1 MIYKKI
7 ISTVSALLGVRL
19 SQIQKVTTSLG
30 VILSLTAGCSEAQRF
45 EISDGD
51 RTPPDAPV
59 FISATPTPGGAIIRY
74 SISESEANSDLL
86 KIEAAYNN
94 AEGKTLRFVSSFFTN
109 EVEVKGF
116 VTTGEHAVTLCAIDR
131 AGNRSTE
138 VPVTV
143 TSDEAPIAIFARSV
157 QVMPAFHNFLTGWN
171 DSINVR
177 FYVYVDY
184 TFVQDGK
191 KQDYQNIFTTTF
203 TENRV
208 SDSLKIAASEEVGVK
223 VRVQDTWGNML
234 PAKDTTITLYTDRKL
249 PKEIWIFPDTTV
261 VMDGVKQAAT
271 DDGDLVYLKDEQTEG
286 TTESNFWQT
295 SDVTPWNIIIDLGE
309 ERELSRIVTHQR
321 RTWKSDLSERGA
333 YYRGDNVLNYNLY
346 VWNETTGKWEFCS
359 RQDITVPV
367 VKQENEYILS
377 GDAGDEAFF
386 FPDRPHFSIP
396 TRYLRIEALRGR
408 YLSEITLFGK

>member
-223 VRVQDTWGNML
+223 VRVQDTCGNML

-321 RTWKSDLSERGA
+321 RTWK
-333 YYRGDNVLNYNLY
+333 
-346 VWNETTGKWEFCS
+346 
-359 RQDITVPV
+359 
-367 VKQENEYILS
+367 
-377 GDAGDEAFF
+377 
-386 FPDRPHFSIP
+386 
-396 TRYLRIEALRGR
+396 
-408 YLSEITLFGK
+408 

>member
-1 MIYKKI
+1 MIYNKI
-7 ISTVSALLGVRL
+7 ISTMRASLGVRFSQIQKLTALLGV
-19 SQIQKVTTSLG
+19 
-30 VILSLTAGCSEAQRF
+30 ILLLVAGCSEAQRF

-59 FISATPTPGGAIIRY
+59 FVSATPTPGGAIIRY
-74 SISESEANSDLL
+74 GISESEANSDLL
-86 KIEAAYNN
+86 KIEAAYDN
-94 AEGKTLRFVSSFFTN
+94 AEGKMVRFVSSFFTN

-116 VTTGEHAVTLCAIDR
+116 VTAGEHAVKLCAIDR
-131 AGNRSTE
+131 AGNRSKE

-157 QVMPAFHNFLTGWN
+157 QVMPAFQNFLTGWI
-171 DSINVR
+171 DSAHIR

-203 TENRV
+203 SESRG
-208 SDSLKIAASEEVGVK
+208 SDSIKTATSEQVGVK

-234 PAKDTTITLYTDRKL
+234 PAKDTTIMLYTDQKL
-249 PKEIWIFPDTTV
+249 SKEMWIFPDTTV
-261 VMDGVKQAAT
+261 VMDGVRQVST
-271 DDGDLVYLKDEQTEG
+271 DNGDFANLKDEQTEG
-286 TTESNFWQT
+286 TVESNFWQT
-295 SDVTPWNIIIDLGE
+295 SDDTPWSIIIDLGE
-309 ERELSRIVTHQR
+309 PRELSRIVTHQR

-333 YYRGDNVLNYNLY
+333 YYRGENVLNYNLY
-346 VWNETTGKWEFCS
+346 VWNETEGKWEFCT
-359 RQDITVPV
+359 RHDILTPV
-367 VKQENEYILS
+367 VRQENEYNLL

-386 FPDRPHFSIP
+386 YPDRPRFSIP

-408 YLSEITLFGK
+408 YMSEITLFGK